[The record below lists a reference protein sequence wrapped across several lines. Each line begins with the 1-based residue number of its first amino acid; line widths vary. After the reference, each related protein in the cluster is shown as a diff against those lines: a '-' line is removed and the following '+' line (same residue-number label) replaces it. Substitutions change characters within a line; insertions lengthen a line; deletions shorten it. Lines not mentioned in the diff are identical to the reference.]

1 MFLMCIHQL
10 ALANQE
16 AKSFRW
22 FLWKQGAAY
31 WSEAKITVISRA
43 ESQKRVSWVFIYQL
57 AREPGNRQAKSWPR
71 CWCRTVSCSEPG
83 ACFQPE
89 QCFST
94 TIWFLL
100 DSNWTEIISI
110 SAHLGCDANQPAG
123 SALWPILWPPSSDS
137 FLLVEDRNHAHHQ
150 PTSRF
155 SARISLKPAQKHWK
169 SDA

>member
-1 MFLMCIHQL
+1 MCIHQL

-57 AREPGNRQAKSWPR
+57 AREPGNRRAKSWPR

-110 SAHLGCDANQPAG
+110 SAHLVCDANQPAG
-123 SALWPILWPPSSDS
+123 SALWPILWRPILSALMPTTSQLPGSVRAS
-137 FLLVEDRNHAHHQ
+137 VWNQPRN
-150 PTSRF
+150 TEKVTR
-155 SARISLKPAQKHWK
+155 KMCAQAY
-169 SDA
+169 SYI